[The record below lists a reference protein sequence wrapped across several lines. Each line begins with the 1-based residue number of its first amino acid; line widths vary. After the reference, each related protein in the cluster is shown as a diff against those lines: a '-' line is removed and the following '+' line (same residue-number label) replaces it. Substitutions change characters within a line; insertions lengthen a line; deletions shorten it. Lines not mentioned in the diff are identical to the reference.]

1 MKKTGFY
8 IIKDKFFEDMPDPY
22 LKGNKAGNRP
32 HYYCFEDTNT
42 GIYWMIPLSS
52 RIDKYKKIVENKEKA
67 GKPCDIIHIVKL
79 DNRHPKKSNSTFF
92 RIDGCNSCDF
102 KDYCKRWMNKKEE
115 NFKIF
120 EVVIELQKYINQSEE
135 NLLSPKGIE
144 LRVNRSIQVEGTFGM
159 IKQDMP
165 FDRFTR
171 TSLDKVSTEFMMV
184 CLGLNIRKLFKFYD
198 AKSKN
203 KFWIAPND
211 LQPETKKKPSAKRL
225 SNKVNRKKLKK
236 EADEPNP
243 KD

>member
-1 MKKTGFY
+1 M
-8 IIKDKFFEDMPDPY
+8 
-22 LKGNKAGNRP
+22 
-32 HYYCFEDTNT
+32 
-42 GIYWMIPLSS
+42 
-52 RIDKYKKIVENKEKA
+52 KEKIEEIKKQSIKEIENCTTQKELNELKVKYL
-67 GKPCDIIHIVKL
+67 GKKGELTTVLRGMGALAPEERPIIGSLVNQVRDKL
-79 DNRHPKKSNSTFF
+79 NELFTE
-92 RIDGCNSCDF
+92 
-102 KDYCKRWMNKKEE
+102 KEE

-120 EVVIELQKYINQSEE
+120 EVVIELQIYINQSEE

-144 LRVNRSIQVEGTFGM
+144 LRVNRSIQVEGTFGI

-243 KD
+243 KG

>member
-1 MKKTGFY
+1 MKKSY
-8 IIKDKFFEDMPDPY
+8 K
-22 LKGNKAGNRP
+22 L
-32 HYYCFEDTNT
+32 
-42 GIYWMIPLSS
+42 LSGAMVTVLLAS
-52 RIDKYKKIVENKEKA
+52 STPVFANELEANELNNITENIVL
-67 GKPCDIIHIVKL
+67 V
-79 DNRHPKKSNSTFF
+79 T
-92 RIDGCNSCDF
+92 
-102 KDYCKRWMNKKEE
+102 
-115 NFKIF
+115 
-120 EVVIELQKYINQSEE
+120 SEE

-243 KD
+243 KG

>member
-1 MKKTGFY
+1 MINETA
-8 IIKDKFFEDMPDPY
+8 IRC
-22 LKGNKAGNRP
+22 LNGNIG
-32 HYYCFEDTNT
+32 
-42 GIYWMIPLSS
+42 
-52 RIDKYKKIVENKEKA
+52 
-67 GKPCDIIHIVKL
+67 HIVKL

-115 NFKIF
+115 NFKMF

-243 KD
+243 KG